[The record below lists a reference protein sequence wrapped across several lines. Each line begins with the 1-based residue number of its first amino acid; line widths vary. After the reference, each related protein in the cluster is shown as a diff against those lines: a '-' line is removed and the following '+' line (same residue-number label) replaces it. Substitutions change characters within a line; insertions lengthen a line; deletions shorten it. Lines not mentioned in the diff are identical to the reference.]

1 MSTLEIGIIS
11 ELSEDARKPF
21 RDIAKKLG
29 VSQQTIKAKYE
40 EMKKNGTIKLCSIS
54 LDIHK
59 LGYIGSAH
67 LLIKSDGSAS
77 KVVESLRAT
86 PNIIIATRTFG
97 EYQAYAVL
105 VFKDIKELYNTIL
118 ELKELPDISIV
129 DFGLAVPGMRIFPPN
144 DNIFDRYKNNDK
156 TIEPKIS

>member
-40 EMKKNGTIKLCSIS
+40 EMKKKGTIKFCSIS

-67 LLIKSDGSAS
+67 LLIKSKGSAS
-77 KVVESLRAT
+77 KVVDSLRST

-97 EYQAYAVL
+97 EYQAYAVFI
-105 VFKDIKELYNTIL
+105 FKNISDLYETIL
-118 ELKELPDISIV
+118 ELKDLPEVSTV
-129 DFGLAVPGMRIFPPN
+129 DFGLAVPGMRFFPPN
-144 DNIFDRYKNNDK
+144 DNIFDRYKNNNE
-156 TIEPKIS
+156 TVEPK